1 MLSLSSV
8 SSDDEPQPI
17 CGGVRSRSY
26 LLCVSRAL
34 DTKSDRRARFRTY
47 VRTVLYLYVEIPTGT
62 EIDDAFSFDAV
73 LSRPS
78 RASPRHAP
86 EGSSSF
92 LDVGTSPSWAP
103 ELWVQLR

>member
-17 CGGVRSRSY
+17 CGGVRSCSY

-47 VRTVLYLYVEIPTGT
+47 VLYCTVLVRTGT

-92 LDVGTSPSWAP
+92 LDVRTSPSWAP
-103 ELWVQLR
+103 GLWVQLR